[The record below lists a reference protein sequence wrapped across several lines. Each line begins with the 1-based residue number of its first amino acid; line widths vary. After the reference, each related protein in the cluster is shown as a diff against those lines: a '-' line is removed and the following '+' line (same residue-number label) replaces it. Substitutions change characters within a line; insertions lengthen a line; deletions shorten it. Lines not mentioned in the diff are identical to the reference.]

1 MESAQ
6 PKERELNIKK
16 LRINGF
22 TLIELVVVIA
32 VLAILA
38 AIGLPYFLCFVN
50 SSKAQAAIYELKSA
64 RKQCMLDQYTGGVS
78 GFIAKNLAGYS
89 IQSDGQGSCPSA
101 ARGELFRAIPS
112 DGALPAFSLN
122 PASNKI
128 FYSFK
133 GSYGDDIS
141 SCINSICST
150 SDQAQEAQINGCDD
164 SVLTISATDS
174 STIRDQKD
182 AATQIC
188 SYMNAVVQYHDK
200 YGNNPTLPDDLSEFV
215 GVYGKGNEQ
224 PSGYRKWTSPDG
236 KYEIALGE
244 DGDHASP
251 ESNPNN
257 PEGGGGLVSY
267 MTALPINDD
276 GSYSAD
282 GLAVYS
288 CYNIETGASSMTM
301 VSDPGP
307 DISPGRIV
315 KCR

>member
-32 VLAILA
+32 VLTILA

-64 RKQCMLDQYTGGVS
+64 RKQCMLDQYTDRVS

-89 IQSDGQGSCPSA
+89 IQADAQGSCPSA

-133 GSYGDDIS
+133 GLYGDDIS

-150 SDQAQEAQINGCDD
+150 
-164 SVLTISATDS
+164 
-174 STIRDQKD
+174 
-182 AATQIC
+182 
-188 SYMNAVVQYHDK
+188 
-200 YGNNPTLPDDLSEFV
+200 
-215 GVYGKGNEQ
+215 
-224 PSGYRKWTSPDG
+224 
-236 KYEIALGE
+236 
-244 DGDHASP
+244 
-251 ESNPNN
+251 
-257 PEGGGGLVSY
+257 
-267 MTALPINDD
+267 
-276 GSYSAD
+276 
-282 GLAVYS
+282 
-288 CYNIETGASSMTM
+288 
-301 VSDPGP
+301 
-307 DISPGRIV
+307 
-315 KCR
+315 